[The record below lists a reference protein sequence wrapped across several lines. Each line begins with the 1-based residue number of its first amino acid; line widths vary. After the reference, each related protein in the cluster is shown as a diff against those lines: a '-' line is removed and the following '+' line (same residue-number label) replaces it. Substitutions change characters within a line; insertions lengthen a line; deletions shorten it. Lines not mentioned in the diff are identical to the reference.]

1 MQEMRVGSLDLEEPL
16 GKEMATHSSILA
28 WSIPGTEEP
37 DGLPSVGSHRVRH
50 DWSALAAAAAA
61 EIISYSVAQLF
72 LIPWTVTPQAS
83 LSFTISWSLLKL
95 TSIELVMLCWV
106 HPIGSPLNTFAF
118 YLDISL
124 HYHIFCPSLI
134 LPKIPSKDQVNWSP
148 SSPAPIRCLV
158 ISLPSLFPHSLVI
171 DLLPSGMLR
180 SYHLSINSL
189 SF

>member
-1 MQEMRVGSLDLEEPL
+1 MI
-16 GKEMATHSSILA
+16 K
-28 WSIPGTEEP
+28 
-37 DGLPSVGSHRVRH
+37 
-50 DWSALAAAAAA
+50 
-61 EIISYSVAQLF
+61 SVAPCCSWLYYKGWLVVQLLSQVQLF
-72 LIPWTVTPQAS
+72 EIPWTVIYQAS

-95 TSIELVMLCWV
+95 ISIESVMLCWV

-134 LPKIPSKDQVNWSP
+134 LPKIPSKDQVGWSP
-148 SSPAPIRCLV
+148 SSAPIRCLV
-158 ISLPSLFPHSLVI
+158 ISLPSLFPHPLVI